1 MWKVCVWGA
10 SVIST
15 TTVNRKEDT
24 ACFQNA
30 LLVHRWLMNQWMM
43 VNDFILF
50 SHLIGRMPNYKATR
64 VHFVVWLD
72 CSWWTSAENKVRRDQ
87 TWVSAWSGINASLIH
102 TSLGRWLSSVRR
114 PDWKSCGVMLGWQ
127 LSSSSL
133 HVTLACPYPFTHP
146 LQLFWS
152 PRCSK
157 NTNPE
162 PPRKAFFP
170 ALGQVPSF
178 RSVSGTSKQPSLDV
192 LYEMASIPIS
202 HTPGQDVSPQLST
215 RLTQAKPG
223 AKNGVCLG
231 ILCHPVVAPYLL
243 RWEGLQDG
251 NLHVWEWGLRWGN
264 VEVF

>member
-1 MWKVCVWGA
+1 MQNQYSVKGVCVGGA
-10 SVIST
+10 SIISM

-50 SHLIGRMPNYKATR
+50 SHLIGRMPNYKATP

-127 LSSSSL
+127 LSSSSRL
-133 HVTLACPYPFTHP
+133 TSCDPGLSLPIHASAPAILESLVLQEHRPRATQEGFLPSSWPRSLLQVCVWHIQAAVLGRPLWNGIHPYLPH
-146 LQLFWS
+146 
-152 PRCSK
+152 
-157 NTNPE
+157 
-162 PPRKAFFP
+162 
-170 ALGQVPSF
+170 
-178 RSVSGTSKQPSLDV
+178 SGTGCFSTAQYQTDPGKTGGQERRLSGDFMPSSSR
-192 LYEMASIPIS
+192 SIS
-202 HTPGQDVSPQLST
+202 S
-215 RLTQAKPG
+215 
-223 AKNGVCLG
+223 
-231 ILCHPVVAPYLL
+231 
-243 RWEGLQDG
+243 
-251 NLHVWEWGLRWGN
+251 
-264 VEVF
+264 